1 MFGHADHDEALT
13 MTFTRKELIDALQ
26 EISEVSPDVR
36 FGQMIVNF
44 SYFAR
49 GPLHSAIW
57 DVEDDELL
65 EAAKD
70 YLAHKRETAATIA
83 KR

>member
-1 MFGHADHDEALT
+1 
-13 MTFTRKELIDALQ
+13 MTPVRKELIDVLQ
-26 EISEVSPDVR
+26 EISDVSPDVR

-57 DVEDDELL
+57 DVEDEELL

-70 YLAHKRETAATIA
+70 YLAHKQENAAATA
-83 KR
+83 ER

>member
-1 MFGHADHDEALT
+1 
-13 MTFTRKELIDALQ
+13 MTPVRKELIEVLQ
-26 EISEVSPDVR
+26 EISETPSDLR

-49 GPLHSAIW
+49 GALHSAIW

-70 YLAHKRETAATIA
+70 YLAHKRQNAAATVE
-83 KR
+83 R

>member
-1 MFGHADHDEALT
+1 
-13 MTFTRKELIDALQ
+13 MTPLRKELLKILQ
-26 EISEVSPDVR
+26 EISEVSPEVR

-49 GPLHSAIW
+49 GPENTSIW
-57 DVEDDELL
+57 DVEDEELL

-70 YLAHKRETAATIA
+70 YLAHKRQNASTTIE
-83 KR
+83 R